1 MLGTETNIPFVMS
14 LLILVQIFLVGL
26 RVTGTTTDTW
36 RQCTGSFILMLAHFI
51 RLGSHLLFAVLH

>member
-14 LLILVQIFLVGL
+14 LLILVQILLVGL

-36 RQCTGSFILMLAHFI
+36 RQCTGILILTSAHFI
-51 RLGSHLLFAVLH
+51 RLGYSCNN